1 MCIVVQTQT
10 HILRN
15 DWELELDGLEP
26 LTVGL
31 AFLVNLDFRDQFLN
45 QLPFLSVIHLSIE
58 LIEVDQNLLDI
69 IAGQLFCLN
78 GLFLGSVCNQQRFQ
92 FFNLIIHPIEPIIK
106 IRFPSA
112 VMTVVWVKR
121 VDFFN

>member
-58 LIEVDQNLLDI
+58 LIEVDQNLVDI

-78 GLFLGSVCNQQRFQ
+78 GLFLGSGCNQQRF
-92 FFNLIIHPIEPIIK
+92 NSSILSYIP
-106 IRFPSA
+106 
-112 VMTVVWVKR
+112 
-121 VDFFN
+121 